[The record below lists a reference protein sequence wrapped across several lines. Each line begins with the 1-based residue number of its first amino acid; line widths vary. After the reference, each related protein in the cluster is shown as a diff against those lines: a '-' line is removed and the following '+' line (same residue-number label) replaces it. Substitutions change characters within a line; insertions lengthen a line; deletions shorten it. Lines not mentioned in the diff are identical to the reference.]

1 MIEFCDKENA
11 VVWFKAIP
19 EIERKIRKKAAKIP
33 SRWCHFR
40 KWRIRRLPIA
50 YADLFLIIEM

>member
-19 EIERKIRKKAAKIP
+19 EIERKIRKKQQRYLVDGAI
-33 SRWCHFR
+33 
-40 KWRIRRLPIA
+40 
-50 YADLFLIIEM
+50 FLNGE